1 MNETKK
7 VYVKPAIEG
16 VYLLPDEAVL
26 GVCKTQYGNG
36 PAVPDHDCLNVG
48 FCREYES

>member
-26 GVCKTQYGNG
+26 GVCKTDGAYG
-36 PAVPDHDCLNVG
+36 PIADDCVSGTTICPSLTD
-48 FCREYES
+48 S